1 MNKLL
6 SRSFAAPA
14 ALLALLAV
22 SLAAPAATAQPQGTD
37 MVLGKSIPLDS
48 KILKRTVNIFV
59 WVPQGYSQSTARY
72 PVLYDLNS
80 FFCFTYDCGTVEM
93 YARTLDIPSM
103 IVVGVPQL
111 YAGYVPTPFEQRAD
125 TLAGADLSIRFLK
138 EELIPL
144 VEQNYRANAL
154 RLLYGHSVGGLF
166 TMYALFNYPD
176 MFTGYL
182 AGSPWFQN
190 DEQYWLKNIEKF
202 AKERKLKDKYLYMT
216 VGKGEMQLTLD
227 TFAELEKWMKAQ
239 QLPGLSWKSAMVDG
253 DHGSM
258 VGRTICDGLP
268 FIFSGWKIP
277 EPLMRT
283 ADMEAVDAHVRKAE
297 ATWGVFGL
305 DASRILPEG
314 NVNSLG
320 YAMIQRKEYD
330 KAIKIF
336 LYNVKRFPKSFNA
349 HDSLAEAYM
358 TMGDKANAI
367 KYYKLAVELNPGGS
381 DYEKRVLEGSKS
393 KLRELGEEVR

>member
-22 SLAAPAATAQPQGTD
+22 SLTAAAATAQPQGTD
-37 MVLGKSIPLDS
+37 MVLGKSIPLES
-48 KILKRTVNIFV
+48 KILKRTVNVFV
-59 WVPQGYSQSTARY
+59 WVPQGYSQGTARY

-93 YARTLDIPSM
+93 YARTLDIPGM

-125 TLAGADLSIRFLK
+125 TLAGADLSIKFLK

-144 VEQNYRANAL
+144 VEQNYRTNAL

-190 DEQYWLKNIEKF
+190 DERYWLKNIEKF
-202 AKERKLKDKYLYMT
+202 AKVRELKDKYLYMT

-239 QLPGLSWKSAMVDG
+239 QLPGLSWKSAQVEG

-258 VGRTICDGLP
+258 VGRTIYDGLP
-268 FIFSGWKIP
+268 FIFEGWKIP
-277 EPLMRT
+277 DAAMRGG
-283 ADMEAVDAHVRKAE
+283 DMETVDAHLRKGVAK
-297 ATWGVFGL
+297 WGAYGV
-305 DASRILPEG
+305 DAASILPEG
-314 NVNSLG
+314 NMNALG
-320 YAMIQRKEYD
+320 YNLIQRKEYD
-330 KAIKIF
+330 KAVRV
-336 LYNVKRFPKSFNA
+336 LQYNVKRFPKSFNA

-381 DYEKRVLEGSKS
+381 DYEKRVLQGSKD
-393 KLRELGEEVR
+393 KLRELGEELR